1 MKRLQEML
9 DLNEKVH
16 TIKNDAIKPRG
27 APEDKAR
34 AFDKVHP
41 KTGARPDRSYLR
53 GYHGGGAPGKTGK
66 YFGLEYADEGDFISV
81 IVMRDDIEP
90 TYHSKKKDPN
100 DEYNGVNVLFFPD
113 GKIDADTYDVQ
124 SKRQWLKDKDKIIAA
139 AKAALKDKDLSG
151 QYDGLMGRE
160 VKRGSGKLSFDTDNH
175 VLRNDKKMN
184 RHRSDEEIAEMRAH
198 RLAEAK
204 KRSGPFGVKLG
215 GVSSEKPSFGFQDR
229 LNAEKVAT
237 SLKDAEIAFKRTS
250 PFGLFHFD
258 FADEAT
264 LKKAVKIAKGVIDK
278 SEESEW

>member
-9 DLNEKVH
+9 DLHEKVH
-16 TIKNDAIKPRG
+16 TIKNPDIKPRG
-27 APEDKAR
+27 APEVKAR

-41 KTGARPDRSYLR
+41 RTGARPDRSYLK
-53 GYHGGGAPGKTGK
+53 GYHGGAAEGKGK
-66 YFGLEYADEGDFISV
+66 YVALEYADEGDFISV
-81 IVMRDDIEP
+81 IVVRDDVEM
-90 TYHSKKKDPN
+90 TYHQPKKDPN
-100 DEYNGVNVLFFPD
+100 DEYNGINVLFFPD

-124 SKRQWLKDKDKIIAA
+124 SKRQWLKDKDKIVAA

-175 VLRNDKKMN
+175 VLRNDKKMS
-184 RHRSDEEIAEMRAH
+184 RHRSDEEMAEMRAR
-198 RLAEAK
+198 RLEEAK

-215 GVSSEKPSFGFQDR
+215 GVSVERPEFGFEDR
-229 LNAEKVAT
+229 LNAEKAA
-237 SLKDAEIAFKRTS
+237 SALKDAGIEFNRHS
-250 PFGLFHFD
+250 NFGIYYFD

-264 LKKAVKIAKGVIDK
+264 LKKAVKVAKKVIDA